1 MLATTACR
9 LARGLRGARIGR
21 LGAARALAT
30 GASRPLGAWSLG
42 GLGPARPAPMLDD
55 DSLSPAQ
62 LEAALL
68 AEIDE
73 AVRAANEAVALDES
87 VAAMQMLAIVGRLP
101 GGDDGGGSGAP
112 APAPAGGGDAAPP
125 AAALELP
132 GAAPPAEGLQAKGKK
147 GWRTYQPSVI
157 SRKRTHGFLRRMK
170 HHSGR
175 NTIRRRQRHGRWRVS
190 VT

>member
-1 MLATTACR
+1 
-9 LARGLRGARIGR
+9 
-21 LGAARALAT
+21 
-30 GASRPLGAWSLG
+30 
-42 GLGPARPAPMLDD
+42 MLDD

-101 GGDDGGGSGAP
+101 GGGDGGGSGAP
-112 APAPAGGGDAAPP
+112 APAPRPP
-125 AAALELP
+125 AAATPRARALELL

-157 SRKRTHGFLRRMK
+157 SRKFNPRLPPPDEAPTAAATRSDGG
-170 HHSGR
+170 SGG
-175 NTIRRRQRHGRWRVS
+175 GRWRVS

>member
-1 MLATTACR
+1 MLAACR
-9 LARGLRGARIGR
+9 LARGLRGARLGR

-30 GASRPLGAWSLG
+30 GAPRPLGAWSLG

-101 GGDDGGGSGAP
+101 GGD
-112 APAPAGGGDAAPP
+112 AAPP

-175 NTIRRRQRHGRWRVS
+175 NTIRRLSLIHI
-190 VT
+190 

>member
-1 MLATTACR
+1 M
-9 LARGLRGARIGR
+9 
-21 LGAARALAT
+21 
-30 GASRPLGAWSLG
+30 
-42 GLGPARPAPMLDD
+42 
-55 DSLSPAQ
+55 
-62 LEAALL
+62 
-68 AEIDE
+68 
-73 AVRAANEAVALDES
+73 RAANEAVALDES
-87 VAAMQMLAIVGRLP
+87 VAAMQMLAIVGRLL
-101 GGDDGGGSGAP
+101 GGDDGGASERRASARRRRRRRAARRGAP
-112 APAPAGGGDAAPP
+112 RAA
-125 AAALELP
+125 

>member
-1 MLATTACR
+1 MLAACR
-9 LARGLRGARIGR
+9 LARGLRGARLGRR

-30 GASRPLGAWSLG
+30 GRRAARRVEPRRPRARAAGAD
-42 GLGPARPAPMLDD
+42 ARRRQPLAR
-55 DSLSPAQ
+55 AARG
-62 LEAALL
+62 AALL

-73 AVRAANEAVALDES
+73 AVRAANEAVALDEES
-87 VAAMQMLAIVGRLP
+87 VAAMQMLAIVGRL

-112 APAPAGGGDAAPP
+112 APAPAGGGDAAPPP

-175 NTIRRRQRHGRWRVS
+175 NTIRRRQRHRRWRVS